1 MPKFVR
7 NSIIQLR
14 LNHGSM
20 STDTFLDTIQFIM
33 QHRIS
38 HVVGFFWTRYGF
50 LEKDVHNPVLYTAAL

>member
-14 LNHGSM
+14 LNHVSM

-38 HVVGFFWTRYGF
+38 LEVGFFGLVTVF
-50 LEKDVHNPVLYTAAL
+50 

>member
-14 LNHGSM
+14 LNHISM

-38 HVVGFFWTRYGF
+38 HEVGFFWTRYGF
-50 LEKDVHNPVLYTAAL
+50 LEKDVHKKYLAR